1 MIALSVGIIIYS
13 SWDTEAVVNSVLRFA
28 IKQADLPVTAL
39 TIQSLGLNRV
49 DISHLKTKDHLL
61 QLDNIQIDYHW
72 SSILQ
77 GEIDRVR
84 VESAKLHLHIENGRL
99 VLPWEQ
105 STSTQSEN
113 STPSPLPHKVVIDA
127 ISATVAVDHQS
138 IAVTTPLHL
147 TLTTEDKKQPQYHFT
162 TAPNSKTGDTL
173 QPLTISAPKL
183 NIQQNHF
190 ENIACSLQIAGK
202 IRLHPVETLVNSD
215 ILSCNL
221 HSPTTGF
228 LIDRLQSNITFQ
240 YDTESHKT
248 DARIGTMD
256 FQLNSPTS
264 PSSNNTIPLS
274 FSGTILQ
281 QDDMIELN
289 GIISDRNHTIPITVS
304 ARHGLDDHSGTAS
317 IRIDS
322 QHFSPNNTQPHILFP
337 PLKGLV
343 TDLSGDMGAIVELSW
358 GNLSRSRVKLN
369 INQMDMQTNLAE
381 VKGLSTE
388 ITLDSIQPL
397 LAKRPQQIHIDEINP
412 GIPIQNF
419 KSAITIQ
426 PETVIVDS
434 MEWTLAD
441 SVMYTDR
448 MVLPLHPKQLQF
460 SVHADQIDLSD
471 LSRLASINGLQA
483 SGTLHGT
490 FPVTIQNDK
499 VFVNHATL
507 SATTAGVIQYQGH
520 LNNASQ
526 LGGEPSN
533 LLLQALEN
541 FHYNTFSLE
550 ANGEL
555 SGDFRLAIQ
564 LQGNNPDLYEGYPL
578 NLNFTIEGDLFSL
591 LKQHPHSMSLPQ

>member
-228 LIDRLQSNITFQ
+228 LIDRLQSNFT
-240 YDTESHKT
+240 
-248 DARIGTMD
+248 
-256 FQLNSPTS
+256 
-264 PSSNNTIPLS
+264 
-274 FSGTILQ
+274 LQ
-281 QDDMIELN
+281 
-289 GIISDRNHTIPITVS
+289 
-304 ARHGLDDHSGTAS
+304 
-317 IRIDS
+317 
-322 QHFSPNNTQPHILFP
+322 
-337 PLKGLV
+337 
-343 TDLSGDMGAIVELSW
+343 
-358 GNLSRSRVKLN
+358 
-369 INQMDMQTNLAE
+369 
-381 VKGLSTE
+381 
-388 ITLDSIQPL
+388 
-397 LAKRPQQIHIDEINP
+397 
-412 GIPIQNF
+412 
-419 KSAITIQ
+419 
-426 PETVIVDS
+426 
-434 MEWTLAD
+434 
-441 SVMYTDR
+441 
-448 MVLPLHPKQLQF
+448 
-460 SVHADQIDLSD
+460 
-471 LSRLASINGLQA
+471 
-483 SGTLHGT
+483 
-490 FPVTIQNDK
+490 
-499 VFVNHATL
+499 
-507 SATTAGVIQYQGH
+507 
-520 LNNASQ
+520 
-526 LGGEPSN
+526 
-533 LLLQALEN
+533 
-541 FHYNTFSLE
+541 
-550 ANGEL
+550 
-555 SGDFRLAIQ
+555 
-564 LQGNNPDLYEGYPL
+564 
-578 NLNFTIEGDLFSL
+578 
-591 LKQHPHSMSLPQ
+591 